1 MGLSLFLDSTFA
13 LQIDT
18 ITKNWKRLI
27 YRVPVGRMV
36 TTPLH
41 SSPKSSLKSSTT
53 SLRSVHTQSGRMGP
67 SEPKHR
73 TTKSWSIWGGN
84 DEEEPEL
91 SNKNKGK
98 ETAQD
103 NSQENDNVSNEGTRL
118 HDNQQTTILKETT
131 RIEKG
136 EKDKK
141 DRNAAIVEKNTR
153 PRAWPFFWGR
163 NKKDPEPTHNIPTDA
178 DNNTLSRL
186 ANSLNPAPLTNTY
199 IPYKPDAILIRDK
212 GVKTAKKL
220 TDDIGNQFPNI
231 VVPSF
236 DILPKQTIW
245 NTVTS
250 TIWKWKTEYWDRRP
264 SSRVRE
270 GEEQVQHSQNQLKEE
285 TNTVANEAKDEER
298 LEHNRGSLFRVD
310 PWKKI
315 NLLSDYQSRPIR
327 VLIVGVHGFFPTK
340 IIRPFI
346 GEPTGT
352 STKFV
357 TEAEEIVKEYFDQHK
372 VPIEISKIALER
384 EGEIFDRVDFF
395 YEVMKHWSKEINN
408 SDFIYFVS
416 HSQGCPVTIML
427 LAKLIKNGIIN
438 LDNSQFF
445 NDEIQFCSSKK
456 IISVL
461 AMAGI
466 NNGPFYGADQTL
478 FVRAY
483 QTIEKDSLRELFEF
497 QKFDS
502 KQSQSFI
509 EGLRT
514 IVSNNVKITFV
525 GSINDQLVPLYSS
538 ICLFANHPNIFRAIF
553 IDRGSQTPAFITRIV
568 KIAGSLLNLGYNDHG
583 IIKEISGSLAGTLTG
598 GGHSTI
604 YNEKQVYH
612 LGIKFALETTDLSEM
627 YPIEYSPYKLSE
639 LGANPYRLPWCM
651 RGLMYESNKHFSNE
665 EIKMLFKEF
674 EEWEPETQQLKDI
687 KNRLNGLKYRL

>member
-1 MGLSLFLDSTFA
+1 M
-13 LQIDT
+13 
-18 ITKNWKRLI
+18 
-27 YRVPVGRMV
+27 
-36 TTPLH
+36 
-41 SSPKSSLKSSTT
+41 
-53 SLRSVHTQSGRMGP
+53 
-67 SEPKHR
+67 
-73 TTKSWSIWGGN
+73 WGN
-84 DEEEPEL
+84 NDDEEVES
-91 SNKNKGK
+91 SNRNNAKENGKFNGQEGATVPNKG
-98 ETAQD
+98 TSFQ
-103 NSQENDNVSNEGTRL
+103 
-118 HDNQQTTILKETT
+118 DNQQTTILEETSK
-131 RIEKG
+131 IEKG
-136 EKDKK
+136 ENNKGDK
-141 DRNAAIVEKNTR
+141 NAAEAEVTTR
-153 PRAWPFFWGR
+153 SRTWPFFWGSS
-163 NKKDPEPTHNIPTDA
+163 KKDREPTHNIPTGTD
-178 DNNTLSRL
+178 DNALSHL
-186 ANSLNPAPLTNTY
+186 ASSLNPAPLTNTY

-212 GVKTAKKL
+212 NVKTTKKL
-220 TDDIGNQFPNI
+220 TDDIGDQFPNI
-231 VVPSF
+231 VVPDF
-236 DILPKQTIW
+236 DILPKKTIW

-250 TIWKWKTEYWDRRP
+250 TILKWKMEYWDSRP
-264 SSRVRE
+264 PSRVRKE
-270 GEEQVQHSQNQLKEE
+270 KEPMQRSQNQFKEE
-285 TNTVANEAKDEER
+285 INAAANEAKDEER
-298 LEHNRGSLFRVD
+298 LDRSKESLYRVD

-327 VLIVGVHGFFPTK
+327 VLLVGVHGFFPTK

-357 TEAEEIVKEYFDQHK
+357 TEAEEIVKEYFDQYK
-372 VPIEISKIALER
+372 VPIEINKIALER

-502 KQSQSFI
+502 KQSQSLI

-514 IVSNNVKITFV
+514 IISNNVKITFV

-568 KIAGSLLNLGYNDHG
+568 KIAGSLLDLGYNDHG

-612 LGIKFALETTDLSEM
+612 LGIKFALETTDLFEM
-627 YPIEYSPYKLSE
+627 YPVEYSPYKLSE

-651 RGLMYESNKHFSNE
+651 RGLMYESNKHFNNE

-674 EEWEPETQQLKDI
+674 EEWDPETKQLKDI

>member
-1 MGLSLFLDSTFA
+1 M
-13 LQIDT
+13 
-18 ITKNWKRLI
+18 
-27 YRVPVGRMV
+27 GRMV
-36 TTPLH
+36 TTPYT
-41 SSPKSSLKSSTT
+41 SSPRSSLKSSTT
-53 SLRSVHTQSGRMGP
+53 SLRSIRTQSDRLGP
-67 SEPKHR
+67 NELEHKP
-73 TTKSWSIWGGN
+73 TKSWSLWGN
-84 DEEEPEL
+84 SEEGGPGP
-91 SNKNKGK
+91 SK
-98 ETAQD
+98 ETQG
-103 NSQENDNVSNEGTRL
+103 EGTRDSGCQVAASVVKKGNSL
-118 HDNQQTTILKETT
+118 HGNQHSTIIKETGKVEEGENNKNNNEVTNETNAKARTTAKT
-131 RIEKG
+131 R
-136 EKDKK
+136 
-141 DRNAAIVEKNTR
+141 T
-153 PRAWPFFWGR
+153 WPFFWGQS
-163 NKKDPEPTHNIPTDA
+163 KKDPEPTHNIPTDGDA
-178 DNNTLSRL
+178 STLSRL

-199 IPYKPDAILIRDK
+199 IPFKPDAILIK
-212 GVKTAKKL
+212 EENVKTTKKL

-245 NTVTS
+245 NAITS
-250 TIWKWKTEYWDRRP
+250 TVQKWKTEYWDSRP
-264 SSRVRE
+264 LQKQDSSRVRKEEE
-270 GEEQVQHSQNQLKEE
+270 GAQHPQDQLKEE
-285 TNTVANEAKDEER
+285 TNSAAKEAKDDELHQHTRET
-298 LEHNRGSLFRVD
+298 LYRVD

-357 TEAEEIVKEYFDQHK
+357 TEAEEIVKDYFSQHN
-372 VPIEISKIALER
+372 VPIEINKIALER

-456 IISVL
+456 VISIL

-502 KQSQSFI
+502 KQSQSLI

-514 IVSNNVKITFV
+514 IISSNVKITFV

-553 IDRGSQTPAFITRIV
+553 IDKGSQTPAFITRIV
-568 KIAGSLLNLGYNDHG
+568 KIAGSLLDLGYNDHG

-612 LGIKFALETTDLSEM
+612 LGIKFALETTDLSEIS
-627 YPIEYSPYKLSE
+627 PVEYSPYKLSE

-651 RGLMYESNKHFSNE
+651 RGLMYESNKHFDNE

-674 EEWEPETQQLKDI
+674 EEWEPETKQLKDI

>member
-1 MGLSLFLDSTFA
+1 MA
-13 LQIDT
+13 
-18 ITKNWKRLI
+18 
-27 YRVPVGRMV
+27 
-36 TTPLH
+36 TTPLQ
-41 SSPKSSLKSSTT
+41 SSPRSSLKSSTT
-53 SLRSVHTQSGRMGP
+53 SLQSVRTHSDRMGP
-67 SEPKHR
+67 NEPNHKA
-73 TTKSWSIWGGN
+73 TKSWSIWGNN
-84 DEEEPEL
+84 DEGEQEP
-91 SNKNKGK
+91 SDKNSANEARKNGH
-98 ETAQD
+98 
-103 NSQENDNVSNEGTRL
+103 QEPANFVNRDSGML
-118 HDNQQTTILKETT
+118 DNQQATILKETS
-131 RIEKG
+131 KV
-136 EKDKK
+136 EKDETNKSSGNPTK
-141 DRNAAIVEKNTR
+141 AEDTA
-153 PRAWPFFWGR
+153 RARTWPFFWGR
-163 NKKDPEPTHNIPTDA
+163 NKKDPEPGHNVPTDMN
-178 DNNTLSRL
+178 DNNLSRL

-199 IPYKPDAILIRDK
+199 IPYKPDAILIKDK
-212 GVKTAKKL
+212 NIKNTKTL

-250 TIWKWKTEYWDRRP
+250 AILKWKTEYWDSRP
-264 SSRVRE
+264 PSRVR
-270 GEEQVQHSQNQLKEE
+270 KEE
-285 TNTVANEAKDEER
+285 ERARHPQDTSKEDTNAAANEAINEDF
-298 LEHNRGSLFRVD
+298 LEHNRETLYRVD

-327 VLIVGVHGFFPTK
+327 ILLVGVHGFFPTK

-357 TEAEEIVKEYFDQHK
+357 TEAEEIVKEYFGHYK
-372 VPIEISKIALER
+372 VPIEINKIALER

-395 YEVMKHWSKEINN
+395 YKVMKHWSKEINN

-502 KQSQSFI
+502 KQSQSLI

-514 IVSNNVKITFV
+514 IISNNVKITFV

-538 ICLFANHPNIFRAIF
+538 TCLFANHPNIFRAIF

-568 KIAGSLLNLGYNDHG
+568 KIAGSLLDLGYNDHG

-612 LGIKFALETTDLSEM
+612 LGIKFALETTDLSEIH
-627 YPIEYSPYKLSE
+627 PVEYSPYKLSE

-674 EEWEPETQQLKDI
+674 EEWEPETKQLKDI

>member
-1 MGLSLFLDSTFA
+1 
-13 LQIDT
+13 
-18 ITKNWKRLI
+18 
-27 YRVPVGRMV
+27 MV
-36 TTPLH
+36 TTPLQP
-41 SSPKSSLKSSTT
+41 SPRSSLKSSTT
-53 SLRSVHTQSGRMGP
+53 SLRSIGTQSDRMGP
-67 SEPKHR
+67 SELKHKP
-73 TTKSWSIWGGN
+73 TKTWSIWGSN
-84 DEEEPEL
+84 DQEGPGSS
-91 SNKNKGK
+91 SNKKDRKEQHNDDIQ
-98 ETAQD
+98 ETAFVV
-103 NSQENDNVSNEGTRL
+103 NESNNL
-118 HDNQQTTILKETT
+118 HDNQQTKILKETSK
-131 RIEKG
+131 IEKG
-136 EKDKK
+136 E
-141 DRNAAIVEKNTR
+141 NAKNSDIGTKAENTARTR
-153 PRAWPFFWGR
+153 MWPFFWGR
-163 NKKDPEPTHNIPTDA
+163 SKKDPEPTHNIPANA
-178 DNNTLSRL
+178 DNNTLSSL

-199 IPYKPDAILIRDK
+199 IPYKPDAILIKDK
-212 GVKTAKKL
+212 NVTTTKKL
-220 TDDIGNQFPNI
+220 TDDVGNQFPNI

-236 DILPKQTIW
+236 DILPKRTIW
-245 NTVTS
+245 NTFTS
-250 TIWKWKTEYWDRRP
+250 TILKLKTEYWDSRP
-264 SSRVRE
+264 PSRIRE
-270 GEEQVQHSQNQLKEE
+270 EEGAQDPQNQIKEG
-285 TNTVANEAKDEER
+285 TNAGVNVEKNEEP
-298 LEHNRGSLFRVD
+298 LEHNRETLYRVD

-327 VLIVGVHGFFPTK
+327 VLLVGVHGFFPTK

-357 TEAEEIVKEYFDQHK
+357 TEAEEIVKEYFDQYK
-372 VPIEISKIALER
+372 VPIEINKIALER

-427 LAKLIKNGIIN
+427 LAKLIKNGVIN

-456 IISVL
+456 IISIL

-502 KQSQSFI
+502 KQSQSLI

-514 IVSNNVKITFV
+514 VISNNVKITFV

-538 ICLFANHPNIFRAIF
+538 TCLFVNHPNIFRAIF

-568 KIAGSLLNLGYNDHG
+568 KIAGSLLDLGYNDHG

-598 GGHSTI
+598 GGHSSI

-612 LGIKFALETTDLSEM
+612 LGIKFALETTDLSEIF
-627 YPIEYSPYKLSE
+627 PVEYSPYKLSE

-674 EEWEPETQQLKDI
+674 EEWEPETKQLKDI